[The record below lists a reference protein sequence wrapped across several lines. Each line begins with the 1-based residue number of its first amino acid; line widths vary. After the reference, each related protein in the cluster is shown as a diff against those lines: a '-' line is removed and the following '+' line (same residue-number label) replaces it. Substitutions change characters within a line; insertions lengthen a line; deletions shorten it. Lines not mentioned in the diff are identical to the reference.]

1 MGISENFNSFRPI
14 LFELCKNNYKGGQ
27 INPPLPSNKNRVK
40 GSVREKRKG
49 VFALMIQT
57 RYTQTAHKL
66 SQPRLSRPIV
76 EPARHATFPPQGFS
90 TAIKRPFVT
99 CNTHSGV
106 KFYNF

>member
-1 MGISENFNSFRPI
+1 MSYVKK
-14 LFELCKNNYKGGQ
+14 LKGGGVKLT
-27 INPPLPSNKNRVK
+27 PPPGRNRVK